1 MELSYA
7 QAKKLST
14 NQTGYNIH
22 MYIVIRKYK
31 SADPEQVMQ
40 KINEGFVAIISR
52 TPGFIDYY
60 VFQDSTDNVIVV
72 NMFDGEASGQAS
84 NEIAKKWVD
93 ENISHLYAGPPEI
106 FQGEAG
112 VAQ

>member
-1 MELSYA
+1 
-7 QAKKLST
+7 
-14 NQTGYNIH
+14 

-31 SADPEQVMQ
+31 STNPEEVMQ
-40 KINEGFVAIISR
+40 KIKAGFVPIISR

-60 VFQDSTDNVIVV
+60 AFRDGEDNVIIV
-72 NMFDGEASGQAS
+72 NMYDGEAAGHAS
-84 NEIAKKWVD
+84 TEIAKQWVD
-93 ENISHLYAGPPEI
+93 DNISELYSGPPEI